1 MILHYLKMAFRSLGK
16 YRMQNIISIVSL
28 AVALFCFS
36 LNMYISRFM
45 IQIDNWLDDR
55 VVFMTDVNGGSSV
68 NFDLAKEITA
78 QRPEIEALVRFNP
91 YVRSSWK
98 KADDKSSIANTDY
111 FIHTDTT
118 LLDVLGLK
126 LIAGNW
132 KSVCNTNAKHC
143 LALSESFARKQY
155 GSADAAVGQEIL
167 IEELG
172 VVTVQAVVQDLPFAN
187 SIMNFEYAAGWMFS
201 KDEEFLS
208 GRRLGYAWVKLKEGI
223 DSETFCN
230 TPYSVWLDDE
240 RAISSDS
247 YWNLKDKDINIGGG
261 IKFTTRSPGKT
272 GKSDMGFWKLSLR
285 IFLVSLPGILILIV
299 ALFNYFHL
307 LVNSILSNRREYA
320 LRRVHGANTADMWR
334 MVSTQIVVVT
344 ILTGILSLIIAR
356 YVTPL
361 ITVTNSTGNASGGVT
376 EFFMATDVIVK
387 HTLQYILMLIAAG
400 LLIAWFAV
408 IRIKR
413 AEMSDM
419 IKRNYGGRN
428 FMLGVQLTVAQLT
441 VTLLVAMFL
450 KMKSNLTEPYS
461 WLSIQDKKCIISD
474 KIFGSMTDLAP
485 EVEYLKSYP
494 YITHVTTMF
503 REYLSRDNT
512 LITEYTTG
520 GYDDK
525 MNCNRVIIS
534 PEVLDMFEVGL
545 KAGRMP
551 QKSNEILVDDKFI
564 ERFGLNI
571 GDTIR
576 VQDLTRNYPD
586 VGSVFIYNSESDWIP
601 LVVTGHIDMQL
612 EKTDFRNIMAEYDQ
626 PVIYCNWKVLNGFVV
641 VRCLPGHENETRAAI
656 TGYHNPDYDVER
668 DGIDYIM
675 TPSLYNLLDE
685 NNTVWNSIGFIAWI
699 VAIIAFIITLLGVYS
714 AISIDTTRRRKEM
727 AVRKINGA
735 RTGRITMLFVNLY
748 VKLFIISSVV
758 SIPLSAFL
766 IRTMIMNNKSYEK
779 GAGYAILFYMC
790 IVLIMVVFV
799 GLTIGF
805 KIHRIARENPA
816 DVVKSE

>member
-272 GKSDMGFWKLSLR
+272 GKSDMGFWKFYLSLL
-285 IFLVSLPGILILIV
+285 LVSLPGILILIV

-320 LRRVHGANTADMWR
+320 LRRVHGARTADMWQ
-334 MVSTQIVVVT
+334 MVSTQIVIVT
-344 ILTGILSLIIAR
+344 ILTGILSLFIAR
-356 YVTPL
+356 YVTPM
-361 ITVTNSTGNASGGVT
+361 IRVADSQGPGVT
-376 EFFMATDVIVK
+376 QFFMDTNVIIK
-387 HTLQYILMLIAAG
+387 HTLEYIVLLVAAG
-400 LLIAWFAV
+400 LLIAWIAISRV
-408 IRIKR
+408 RH
-413 AEMSDM
+413 ADMSDSL
-419 IKRNYGGRN
+419 KRRYGGRN
-428 FMLGVQLTVAQLT
+428 FMLGVQLTVAQLMIT
-441 VTLLVAMFL
+441 ILVAMFL
-450 KMKSNLTEPYS
+450 KMRSNLTEPYS
-461 WLSIQDKKCIISD
+461 WLSKEDKTCIITD
-474 KIFGSMTDLAP
+474 RKYFGSRDDM
-485 EVEYLKSYP
+485 EQEISYLKSLP
-494 YITHVTTMF
+494 YITHAVCMF
-503 REYLSRDNT
+503 NEHLYGSPLAETEFNTSSGYSDETNCYRVFIDSEMTDMLGVKIRE
-512 LITEYTTG
+512 
-520 GYDDK
+520 
-525 MNCNRVIIS
+525 
-534 PEVLDMFEVGL
+534 
-545 KAGRMP
+545 GRMP
-551 QKSNEILVDDKFI
+551 AKSTEIMVDDLFT
-564 ERFGLNI
+564 ERFRLDI
-571 GDTIR
+571 GDTLK
-576 VQDLTRNYPD
+576 VKDFLRNYPD
-586 VGSVFIYNSESDWIP
+586 AGYVYSGDETGWIS
-601 LVVTGHIDMQL
+601 LEIVGHIDNL
-612 EKTDFRNIMAEYDQ
+612 LDKATLNGSPGVHKPA
-626 PVIYCNWKVLNGFVV
+626 IYYNWKNLSGFVV
-641 VRCLPGHENETRAAI
+641 IRCLPGHQKEAKEAI
-656 TGYHNPDYDVER
+656 VKYHNPGSEYEDFNGTMSIYDYMDQCN
-668 DGIDYIM
+668 
-675 TPSLYNLLDE
+675 S
-685 NNTVWNSIGFIAWI
+685 VWNSIGFIAWT

-714 AISIDTTRRRKEM
+714 AISIDTSRRRKEM

-735 RTGRITMLFVNLY
+735 KTSQITMQFANLY
-748 VKLFIISSVV
+748 VKLFIVSTVV
-758 SIPLSAFL
+758 SIPLSAFIIKQAIL
-766 IRTMIMNNKSYEK
+766 SGQPLEK
-779 GAGYAILFYMC
+779 GAGYPILFYLF
-790 IVLIMVVFV
+790 ILAVMVVFV
-799 GLTIGF
+799 SLTIGF
-805 KIHRIARENPA
+805 KIYGIARENPA
-816 DVVKSE
+816 DVIKSE

>member
-1 MILHYLKMAFRSLGK
+1 MFLHYLKIAFRSLGK
-16 YRMQNIISIVSL
+16 YRMQNLISIVSL

-36 LNMYISRFM
+36 INVYLTRSFLEM
-45 IQIDNWLDDR
+45 DNWVDDQVVYLKTQTKDFNYYDVRYNR
-55 VVFMTDVNGGSSV
+55 V
-68 NFDLAKEITA
+68 KELQS
-78 QRPEIEALVRFNP
+78 QRPEIEAV
-91 YVRSSWK
+91 SWFRTVSMGWN
-98 KADDKSSIANTDY
+98 KADGQSLVNYDFFVFTDSAM
-111 FIHTDTT
+111 
-118 LLDVLGLK
+118 LDVLGLD
-126 LIAGNW
+126 LVAGNW
-132 KSVCNTNAKHC
+132 QSVCRTNAEHC
-143 LALSESFARKQY
+143 VVLAESFARKQF
-155 GSADAAVGQEIL
+155 GSADSAIGQEMYIQ
-167 IEELG
+167 ELG
-172 VVTVQAVVQDLPFAN
+172 TVTVQAVLKDLPYAN
-187 SIMNFEYAAGWMFS
+187 SITGFEYSAGWLLS
-201 KDEEFLS
+201 KDEKFY
-208 GRRLGYAWVKLKEGI
+208 RNLGLACAKLKEGI
-223 DSETFCN
+223 DPDEFCN
-230 TPYSVWLDDE
+230 DVLCYDE
-240 RAISSDS
+240 PETVDS
-247 YWNLKDKDINIGGG
+247 NEIQNIVA
-261 IKFTTRSPGKT
+261 TRKSPG
-272 GKSDMGFWKLSLR
+272 GSDLGFFRTSL
-285 IFLVSLPGILILIV
+285 ILLLMSLPGILILIV

-307 LVNSILSNRREYA
+307 LVNSILSGRREYA
-320 LRRVHGANTADMWR
+320 LRRVHGARTVDMWK
-334 MVSTQIVVVT
+334 MVSVQIILIT

-356 YVTPL
+356 YVTPM
-361 ITVTNSTGNASGGVT
+361 ITVTNATGNASGGVT
-376 EFFMATDVIVK
+376 EFFMATDVILK

-400 LLIAWFAV
+400 LAIAWFAV

-551 QKSNEILVDDKFI
+551 QKTYEILVDDHFI

-586 VGSVFIYNSESDWIP
+586 LGSYFIYNSESDWIP
-601 LVVTGHIDMQL
+601 LVITGHIDNL
-612 EKTDFRNIMAEYDQ
+612 FEKTDFRNIMADYDQ
-626 PVIYCNWKVLNGFVV
+626 PAIYCNWKVLNGFVV
-641 VRCLPGHENETRAAI
+641 VRCLPGHEDETRAVI
-656 TGYHNPDYDVER
+656 SGYHNPDYDVER

-685 NNTVWNSIGFIAWI
+685 NNSIWNSIGFIAWI

-735 RTGRITMLFVNLY
+735 RKRNITMLFANLY
-748 VKLFIISSVV
+748 VKLFIISSVI
-758 SIPLSAFL
+758 SIPISAFL
-766 IRTMIMNNKSYEK
+766 IKVAILNNRPFEK
-779 GAGYAILFYMC
+779 GAGYAILFYLF
-790 IVLIMVVFV
+790 ILLIMVVFV
-799 GLTIGF
+799 SLTIGF
-805 KIHRIARENPA
+805 KIGRISRENPA
-816 DVVKSE
+816 DVIKSE

>member
-36 LNMYISRFM
+36 INMYLTRSLLE
-45 IQIDNWLDDR
+45 IDNWVDDQ
-55 VVFMTDVNGGSSV
+55 VVYLKTKTKDFSYYDVRYNMI
-68 NFDLAKEITA
+68 KEVHS
-78 QRPEIEALVRFNP
+78 QRPEIEAV
-91 YVRSSWK
+91 SWFRTVSMGWN
-98 KADDKSSIANTDY
+98 KADGQSLVNYDY
-111 FIHTDTT
+111 FVFTDTA
-118 LLDVLGLK
+118 LLDVLDLE
-126 LIAGNW
+126 LVAGNW
-132 KSVCNTNAKHC
+132 QSVCRTNAEHC
-143 LALSESFARKQY
+143 VVLAESFARKQF
-155 GSADAAVGQEIL
+155 GSADSAIGQEMYIQ
-167 IEELG
+167 ELG
-172 VVTVQAVVQDLPFAN
+172 TVTIQAVLKDLPYAN
-187 SIMNFEYAAGWMFS
+187 SITDFQYSAGWLLS
-201 KDEEFLS
+201 KDEKFYKN
-208 GRRLGYAWVKLKEGI
+208 LGLAWAKLKEGVDPDEFCENMLRYNVFESV
-223 DSETFCN
+223 DSEGN
-230 TPYSVWLDDE
+230 TKTEVSQFVDH
-240 RAISSDS
+240 ST
-247 YWNLKDKDINIGGG
+247 GG
-261 IKFTTRSPGKT
+261 IIVATRTSPGK
-272 GKSDMGFWKLSLR
+272 SDLGFFRTSLLLLL
-285 IFLVSLPGILILIV
+285 ISLPGILILVV

-307 LVNSILSNRREYA
+307 LVNSILSGRREYA
-320 LRRVHGANTADMWR
+320 LRRVHGARTVDMWK
-334 MVSTQIVVVT
+334 MVSVQIILTT

-461 WLSIQDKKCIISD
+461 WLSIQDKKCIITD

-551 QKSNEILVDDKFI
+551 QKSNEILVDDHFI

-586 VGSVFIYNSESDWIP
+586 IGSVFIYNSESDWIP
-601 LVVTGHIDMQL
+601 LVITGHIDNL
-612 EKTDFRNIMAEYDQ
+612 FEKTDFRNIMAEYDQ

-641 VRCLPGHENETRAAI
+641 VRCLPGHEKETRAAI

-675 TPSLYNLLDE
+675 TPSLYDLLDE

-748 VKLFIISSVV
+748 VKLFIISSAV

>member
-36 LNMYISRFM
+36 INMYLSRFM
-45 IQIDNWLDDR
+45 IQVDNWLDDR

-208 GRRLGYAWVKLKEGI
+208 GRRLGYVWVKLKEGI

-272 GKSDMGFWKLSLR
+272 GKSDMGFWKFSLSLL
-285 IFLVSLPGILILIV
+285 LVSLPGILILIV

-320 LRRVHGANTADMWR
+320 LRRVQGARTADMWQ

-356 YVTPL
+356 YVTPM
-361 ITVTNSTGNASGGVT
+361 IRVSDTQGHSVT
-376 EFFMATDVIVK
+376 EFFMDTNVIIR
-387 HTLQYILMLIAAG
+387 HTLEYIVMLVAAG
-400 LLIAWFAV
+400 LLIAWIAV
-408 IRIKR
+408 TRVRRADISGTLKR
-413 AEMSDM
+413 SY
-419 IKRNYGGRN
+419 RGRN
-428 FMLGVQLTVAQLT
+428 LMLGVQLTVAQLMIT
-441 VTLLVAMFL
+441 MLVAMFL
-450 KMKSNLTEPYS
+450 KMRANLTEPYS
-461 WLSIQDKKCIISD
+461 WLSKEDKTCII
-474 KIFGSMTDLAP
+474 TDRIYNDDRNKMDA
-485 EVEYLKSYP
+485 EISYLKSLP
-494 YITHVTTMF
+494 YITHAVSMYYEHIGGSTMNTEF
-503 REYLSRDNT
+503 NTSGYSDETDCYRTFIDTETMDMLGVRIRE
-512 LITEYTTG
+512 
-520 GYDDK
+520 
-525 MNCNRVIIS
+525 
-534 PEVLDMFEVGL
+534 
-545 KAGRMP
+545 GRMP
-551 QKSNEILVDDKFI
+551 VRSTEIMVDDQFT
-564 ERFGLNI
+564 ERFRLDI
-571 GDTIR
+571 GDTLKVR
-576 VQDLTRNYPD
+576 DFMRNYPD
-586 VGSVFIYNSESDWIP
+586 ADYIFTGDETAWVP
-601 LVVTGHIDMQL
+601 LVIVGHIDNLLDKSILTTGYYSSIQH
-612 EKTDFRNIMAEYDQ
+612 
-626 PVIYCNWKVLNGFVV
+626 PSIYCNWKVLSGFVV
-641 VRCLPGHENETRAAI
+641 VRCLPGYQKEAKEAI
-656 TGYHNPDYDVER
+656 ARYHNPDFNE
-668 DGIDYIM
+668 GDYHM
-675 TPSLYNLLDE
+675 AMSLYDYMDQ
-685 NNTVWNSIGFIAWI
+685 NNSIWHSIGFIAWT
-699 VAIIAFIITLLGVYS
+699 VAIIAFIITLLGIYS

-735 RTGRITMLFVNLY
+735 RKRNITMLFANLY
-748 VKLFIISSVV
+748 VKLFIISSVI
-758 SIPLSAFL
+758 SIPISAFL
-766 IRTMIMNNKSYEK
+766 IKVAILNNRPFEK
-779 GAGYAILFYMC
+779 GAGYAILFYLF
-790 IVLIMVVFV
+790 ILLIMVVFV
-799 GLTIGF
+799 SLTIGF
-805 KIHRIARENPA
+805 KIGRISRENPA
-816 DVVKSE
+816 DVIKSE

>member
-223 DSETFCN
+223 DPETFCN
-230 TPYSVWLDDE
+230 TPYSAWLDDE
-240 RAISSDS
+240 RAMTSDS
-247 YWNLKDKDINIGGG
+247 SWNLGDKDINIGGG
-261 IKFTTRSPGKT
+261 IRFTTTSPGK
-272 GKSDMGFWKLSLR
+272 SDWGFLKTFLR
-285 IFLVSLPGILILIV
+285 LMLISLPGILILIV

-320 LRRVHGANTADMWR
+320 LRRVHGARTADMWQ
-334 MVSTQIVVVT
+334 MVSTQIVIVT
-344 ILTGILSLIIAR
+344 ILTGILSLFIAR
-356 YVTPL
+356 FVTPM
-361 ITVTNSTGNASGGVT
+361 IRIADSQGPGVT
-376 EFFMATDVIVK
+376 EFFMDTNVILK
-387 HTLQYILMLIAAG
+387 HTLEYIVMLVAAG
-400 LLIAWFAV
+400 LLIAWIAITRV
-408 IRIKR
+408 KQ
-413 AEMSDM
+413 ADMSDSL
-419 IKRNYGGRN
+419 KRSYSGRN
-428 FMLGVQLTVAQLT
+428 FMLGVQLTVAQLMIT
-441 VTLLVAMFL
+441 ILVAMFL
-450 KMKSNLTEPYS
+450 KMRSNLSEPYS
-461 WLSIQDKKCIISD
+461 WLSKEDKTCII
-474 KIFGSMTDLAP
+474 TDRIYYSSKDEMEP
-485 EVEYLKSYP
+485 EISYLKSLP
-494 YITHVTTMF
+494 YITHAVCMF
-503 REYLSRDNT
+503 NEHLRGSKLNTEFNTSGYSDETDCYRVFIDPEIMDMLSIRIN
-512 LITEYTTG
+512 E
-520 GYDDK
+520 
-525 MNCNRVIIS
+525 
-534 PEVLDMFEVGL
+534 
-545 KAGRMP
+545 GRMP
-551 QKSNEILVDDKFI
+551 IKSTEIMVDDLFTQ
-564 ERFGLNI
+564 RFGLDI

-576 VQDLTRNYPD
+576 IRDFLRNYPD
-586 VGSVFIYNSESDWIP
+586 AGYIYSGDENDWIP
-601 LVVTGHIDMQL
+601 LVITGHIDNL
-612 EKTDFRNIMAEYDQ
+612 LDKATITPGISSDNQ
-626 PVIYCNWKVLNGFVV
+626 PSIYCNWKNLSGFVV
-641 VRCLPGHENETRAAI
+641 IRCLPGHQKEAKEAIARYHDPDHTDGDFNEA
-656 TGYHNPDYDVER
+656 
-668 DGIDYIM
+668 M
-675 TPSLYNLLDE
+675 SLYDYMDQSNSI
-685 NNTVWNSIGFIAWI
+685 WNSIGFIAWT

-735 RTGRITMLFVNLY
+735 KTHQITMQFANLY
-748 VKLFIISSVV
+748 VKLFLISSVV
-758 SIPLSAFL
+758 SIPLSAFIIKQAIL
-766 IRTMIMNNKSYEK
+766 NGRPLEK
-779 GAGYAILFYMC
+779 GTGYVILFYLFILAV
-790 IVLIMVVFV
+790 IVAFV
-799 GLTIGF
+799 SLTIGF
-805 KIHRIARENPA
+805 KIHRISRENPA

>member
-1 MILHYLKMAFRSLGK
+1 MILHYLKMAFRSLAK
-16 YRMQNIISIVSL
+16 FRMQNIISVVSL

-208 GRRLGYAWVKLKEGI
+208 GRRLGYVWVKLKEGI

-272 GKSDMGFWKLSLR
+272 GKSDMGFWKFSLSLL
-285 IFLVSLPGILILIV
+285 LVSLPGILILIV

-344 ILTGILSLIIAR
+344 ILTGILSLFIAR
-356 YVTPL
+356 YVTPM
-361 ITVTNSTGNASGGVT
+361 IRVADSQGPGVT
-376 EFFMATDVIVK
+376 QFFMDTNVILT
-387 HTLQYILMLIAAG
+387 HTLEYIVMLVAAG
-400 LLIAWFAV
+400 LLIAWIAV
-408 IRIKR
+408 TRVRRADISGTLKR
-413 AEMSDM
+413 S
-419 IKRNYGGRN
+419 YGGRN
-428 FMLGVQLTVAQLT
+428 FMLGVQLTVAQLMI
-441 VTLLVAMFL
+441 TLLVALLL
-450 KMKSNLTEPYS
+450 KMRSNLTDPYS
-461 WLSIQDKKCIISD
+461 WLSKEDKTCIITD
-474 KIFGSMTDLAP
+474 RIYNDNRSMMDP
-485 EVEYLKSYP
+485 EISYLKSLP
-494 YITHVTTMF
+494 YITHAVCMYNEHLEGSTLNTEF
-503 REYLSRDNT
+503 NT
-512 LITEYTTG
+512 L
-520 GYDDK
+520 GYSNETDCYRTFIDAE
-525 MNCNRVIIS
+525 M
-534 PEVLDMFEVGL
+534 LDMFGVRIRE
-545 KAGRMP
+545 GRMP
-551 QKSNEILVDDKFI
+551 VRSTEIMVDDQFT
-564 ERFGLNI
+564 ERFRLDI
-571 GDTIR
+571 GDTLKVR
-576 VQDLTRNYPD
+576 DFMRNYPD
-586 VGSVFIYNSESDWIP
+586 ADYIFTGDETAWVP
-601 LVVTGHIDMQL
+601 LVIVGHIDNL
-612 EKTDFRNIMAEYDQ
+612 LDKTILTTGYYSSIQ
-626 PVIYCNWKVLNGFVV
+626 HPSIYCNWKVLSGFVV
-641 VRCLPGHENETRAAI
+641 VRCLPGYQKEAKEAI
-656 TGYHNPDYDVER
+656 ARYHNPGFNEGDYH
-668 DGIDYIM
+668 M
-675 TPSLYNLLDE
+675 AMSLYDYMDQ
-685 NNTVWNSIGFIAWI
+685 NNSIWHSIGFIAWT
-699 VAIIAFIITLLGVYS
+699 VAIIAFIITLLGIYS
-714 AISIDTTRRRKEM
+714 AISIDTTRRRREM

-735 RTGRITMLFVNLY
+735 KTSQITMQFANLY
-748 VKLFIISSVV
+748 VKLFIVSTVV
-758 SIPLSAFL
+758 SIPLSAFIIKHVIL
-766 IRTMIMNNKSYEK
+766 NGQPLEK
-779 GAGYAILFYMC
+779 GAGYPVLFYLFILAVM
-790 IVLIMVVFV
+790 LVFV
-799 GLTIGF
+799 SLTIGF
-805 KIHRIARENPA
+805 KIHRISRENPA
-816 DVVKSE
+816 DVVKSD